1 VASRE
6 TRLEAQRAAVVAGVL
21 VVLTVLGAALAGP
34 WLPRTR
40 PDVQFTLGIDFP
52 TPTPRPQETG
62 PGNLDDLA
70 GEGSVAAWV
79 KVVLVVVGLVLLV
92 LLSTAAVRAA
102 RRWLSAHTPPE
113 VDRTEAGEVVRGD
126 LVDLARPA
134 LAEGVEAAV
143 DALDRDVPPGDA
155 VVAAWVALEEAAER
169 SGVLREP
176 AQTATEFTLELLDAT
191 EADATASRTLL
202 DLYLAARF
210 SGHPITSDDVVR
222 ARASLAALGAGVR
235 HRRDG
240 RGPDD
245 AVPASGAAPGGPAPT
260 GTTPAATAPTGT
272 TPAATAP
279 TGAAPTG
286 TTPTGT
292 APTDDAPTHGVR
304 S

>member
-1 VASRE
+1 VAPRE
-6 TRLEAQRAAVVAGVL
+6 TRLEAQRAAVVAGAL

-40 PDVQFTLGIDFP
+40 PEAQITLGIDFP
-52 TPTPRPQETG
+52 TPTPRPQETDLG
-62 PGNLDDLA
+62 HLDDLA

-113 VDRTEAGEVVRGD
+113 VDRTDAGEVVRGD

-134 LAEGVEAAV
+134 LAEGVEAAA

-155 VVAAWVALEEAAER
+155 VVAAWVALEEAAEG

-191 EADATASRTLL
+191 EADPVASRALL
-202 DLYLAARF
+202 ELYLAARF
-210 SGHPITSDDVVR
+210 SRHPITSDDVVR

-260 GTTPAATAPTGT
+260 GTTPT
-272 TPAATAP
+272 ATAP

-286 TTPTGT
+286 AAPTGT